1 MQTTHL
7 GNGEYMITGWVDAEN
22 SCGAMLLSDFIIT
35 YTATKDGYK
44 NGHRVIKQAR
54 CML

>member
-22 SCGAMLLSDFIIT
+22 SCGAMLLSDFIVT

-44 NGHRVIKQAR
+44 NGHR